1 MQADLV
7 FRGAR
12 VADGDR
18 PPLLA
23 DVAVSG
29 GRIAAVA
36 ERLPLDGCGELV
48 EAGGLLLCPGFID
61 MHAHSALRVFT
72 DPLLMP
78 KLAQGFTTEVICPD
92 GLGPAPVRPSGRKE
106 RQRYLAALEG
116 SGPEQWAWES
126 MAGYLDAVEAARPAA
141 NIVAGVPH
149 SAVRDAVI
157 GPAGRRAEP
166 AELARM
172 QQEVK
177 AGLAAGARVL
187 SFGLIYAPGLYADTA
202 ELQALAEAAAECDT
216 PLMPHVRNEAAG
228 VLDAID
234 EFVQVAERA
243 GTALHVSHL
252 KLVGSPQLLE
262 NLLRLVEGAAQR
274 IDLTFDHYP
283 YGAGNTLLTALL
295 PPWALAGGPVA
306 IVRRLHERDDRRRML
321 RDMERGL
328 PGWENLYRCC
338 GPAGITITNAGGACS
353 SDVGKSLEQIAD
365 DRGVHPAAAV
375 LDLLADSDLDVG
387 MIDHY
392 ASEDVV
398 RAIFTLPGAMVG
410 SDGIFGAHPHPRLF
424 GTAARVLGR
433 LALREGLITV
443 EEAVARLASRP
454 ADRLGLSDRGR
465 IKSGQ
470 RADLVLLDPDRYVD
484 TATYSDPC
492 RTPPGVELVLVG
504 GCPVYRDN
512 KMTGRRPGTVTRTP
526 RCAHP
531 ADRSEL

>member
-1 MQADLV
+1 MHADLM
-7 FRGAR
+7 FRGAQ

-18 PPLLA
+18 PPRLA

-36 ERLPLDGCGELV
+36 ERLPLDSCGELV

-61 MHAHSALRVFT
+61 MHAHSALQVFT
-72 DPLLMP
+72 DPLLTP

-126 MAGYLDAVEAARPAA
+126 VADYLDAVEAARPAA
-141 NIVAGVPH
+141 NIVMSVPH
-149 SAVRDAVI
+149 SAVRDAVL
-157 GPAGRRAEP
+157 GAADRRAEP
-166 AELARM
+166 AQLARM

-177 AGLAAGARVL
+177 AGLAVGARVL
-187 SFGLIYAPGLYADTA
+187 SFGLIYAPGLYADAT
-202 ELQALAEAAAECDT
+202 ELRALAEAAAEYGA
-216 PLMPHVRNEAAG
+216 PLMPHVRNEGAG

-234 EFVQVAERA
+234 EFVQVAEHA
-243 GTALHVSHL
+243 GTPLHISHL

-262 NLLRLVEGAAQR
+262 NLLQLVEGAAQR
-274 IDLTFDHYP
+274 IDLTFDQYP

-306 IVRRLHERDDRRRML
+306 IVRRLRERDDHRRML
-321 RDMERGL
+321 RDMEQGV

-338 GPAGITITNAGGACS
+338 GPAEITITNAGGARS

-365 DRGVHPAAAV
+365 ERGLHPAVAV
-375 LDLLADSDLDVG
+375 LDLLADTDLDVA

-410 SDGIFGAHPHPRLF
+410 SDGIFGPHPHPRLF

-443 EEAVARLASRP
+443 GEAIARLASRP

-470 RADLVLLDPDRYVD
+470 RADLVLLNPDRYID
-484 TATYSDPC
+484 TATYRDPC
-492 RTPPGVELVLVG
+492 RTPPGVERILVG
-504 GCPVYRDN
+504 GRTVYRDN
-512 KMTGRRPGTVTRTP
+512 TLTGRRPGTLTRTA
-526 RCAHP
+526 RG
-531 ADRSEL
+531 

>member
-1 MQADLV
+1 VHADLM

-18 PPLLA
+18 PPRLA

-36 ERLPLDGCGELV
+36 ERLPLDSCGELV
-48 EAGGLLLCPGFID
+48 QADGLLLCPGFID
-61 MHAHSALRVFT
+61 MHAHSALRAFT
-72 DPLLMP
+72 DPLLTP
-78 KLAQGFTTEVICPD
+78 KLVQGFTTEVICPD
-92 GLGPAPVRPSGRKE
+92 GLGPAPVRPWGRKE

-116 SGPEQWAWES
+116 SGPERWAWES
-126 MAGYLDAVEAARPAA
+126 VADYLDAVEAARPAA
-141 NIVAGVPH
+141 NIVMSVPH
-149 SAVRDAVI
+149 SAVRDAVL
-157 GPAGRRAEP
+157 GTVDRRAEP

-172 QQEVK
+172 QHEVK

-187 SFGLIYAPGLYADTA
+187 SFGLIYAPGLYADTT
-202 ELQALAEAAAECDT
+202 ELQALAEAAADYGA
-216 PLMPHVRNEAAG
+216 PLMPHVRNEGAG

-234 EFVQVAERA
+234 EFVQVAEHA
-243 GTALHVSHL
+243 STPLHISHL
-252 KLVGSPQLLE
+252 KLVGSPQLLQ
-262 NLLRLVEGAAQR
+262 NLLHLVEDAAQR
-274 IDLTFDHYP
+274 IDLTFDQYP

-306 IVRRLHERDDRRRML
+306 IVRRLRERDDRRRMV

-328 PGWENLYRCC
+328 PGWENLYKCC
-338 GPAGITITNAGGACS
+338 GPAGITITNAGGTRS
-353 SDVGKSLEQIAD
+353 SDVGKSLEQIVD
-365 DRGVHPAAAV
+365 ERRLHPAVAV
-375 LDLLADSDLDVG
+375 LDLLADTDLDVA

-398 RAIFTLPGAMVG
+398 RAIFALPGAMVG
-410 SDGIFGAHPHPRLF
+410 SDGIFGPHPHPRLF

-465 IKSGQ
+465 IKRGQ

-492 RTPPGVELVLVG
+492 RIPPGVERVLVG
-504 GCPVYRDN
+504 GCTVYRDN
-512 KMTGRRPGTVTRTP
+512 KLTGRRPGTVTRTP
-526 RCAHP
+526 RG
-531 ADRSEL
+531 